1 MCEERNLK
9 SKFQTLCG
17 LLVWIAVLIFMA
29 ATAAGDVQQG
39 QTEAELEGG
48 EVVFEA
54 GESASEAKI
63 IQSITFKKDMK
74 IRDALRFLAT
84 KYQKNIVPSASVDGM
99 ITVTS
104 LYNVTFDEALKS
116 ILGYGFKYEQ
126 EGNFIKVYSA
136 EEFKKMKEDPARMI
150 TKVFTLY
157 YVSAAETAKLI
168 APVLSS
174 VGTIQG
180 SSPAKTELPAGESIG
195 TGIMGGDAMALND
208 TIVIRDYPEKVA
220 EAEALLKDLDVRP
233 RQVLVEATI
242 LSATLDEDTQF
253 GINWNTIG
261 GVAISS
267 ISAIATAGEGGAETT
282 GFAEPGDGGLR
293 IGVTRGNVVA
303 LITALEEIT
312 DTTVLANPKI
322 LAVNKQLGQV
332 YIGTKLGYRESDIV
346 ASSGAVQE
354 GQVKFLDT
362 GTKLVFRPYI
372 GNDGYIR
379 MDIHPKDSF
388 GSLNVEGVPN
398 ETSTELATNIMVK
411 DGETIVIGGLFRDVV
426 TSTRNQIPILG
437 EIPLIG
443 FLFRG
448 TSDETQREE
457 VIVMLTPHIV
467 KEPSETEGEAA
478 AEDIAR
484 KGYGARMGLQ
494 WISVRR
500 LAEERYTKAMKLY
513 QDGDNETALY
523 ELGWSLALRPTYL
536 EALRLQERIVNDVAP
551 DELSKTEQIML
562 GLIQQEKGM

>member
-1 MCEERNLK
+1 MCEERNFK

-29 ATAAGDVQQG
+29 ATAAGDVEQG
-39 QTEAELEGG
+39 QTEAEPEEG
-48 EVVFEA
+48 EVVFAA
-54 GESASEAKI
+54 GEEGEAQT

-104 LYNVTFDEALKS
+104 LYNVTFEEALRS
-116 ILGYGFKYEQ
+116 ILGYGFKYVQ
-126 EGNFIKVYSA
+126 EGNFIKVYSND
-136 EEFKKMKEDPARMI
+136 EYKKIMEDPARMI

-157 YVSAAETAKLI
+157 YISAAEAARMV

-195 TGIMGGDAMALND
+195 TGVMGGDAMALND
-208 TIVIRDYPEKVA
+208 TIVVRDYPEKVA

-242 LSATLDEDTQF
+242 LSATLDEDTKF
-253 GINWNTIG
+253 GIDWNTLG

-267 ISAIATAGEGGAETT
+267 ISGIAAAGEGGAATS
-282 GFAEPGDGGLR
+282 GFAEVGDGLR
-293 IGVTRGNVVA
+293 VGVTQENVVA

-312 DTTVLANPKI
+312 DTTVLANPKV

-362 GTKLVFRPYI
+362 GTKLAFRPYI

-437 EIPLIG
+437 QIPLIG

-457 VIVMLTPHIV
+457 VIVMLTPRVIE
-467 KEPSETEGEAA
+467 EPSETEGEAT

-494 WISVRR
+494 WISIRR
-500 LAEERYTKAMKLY
+500 MAEERYSKAMQLY

-536 EALRLQERIVNDVAP
+536 EALNLQERIINDVAP
-551 DELSKTEQIML
+551 NELSKTEQIML